1 MDISLKLLILRKIL
15 KLVVQNQSQNM
26 KKIVFALSLLMV
38 VALTGCGGGGPEGV
52 AKKWCALTAD
62 IDKAEGPARDKLV
75 EERQAFEKTT
85 ETEHKDDKAFMDK
98 VKELI
103 KECAK

>member
-1 MDISLKLLILRKIL
+1 
-15 KLVVQNQSQNM
+15 M
-26 KKIVFALSLLMV
+26 KKIVFALALLAT

-62 IDKAEGPARDKLV
+62 IDKAEGPAREKLV
-75 EERQAFEKTT
+75 DERQAFEKAT
-85 ETEHKDDKAFMDK
+85 EADHKEDPAFMDK

>member
-1 MDISLKLLILRKIL
+1 
-15 KLVVQNQSQNM
+15 M
-26 KKIVFALSLLMV
+26 KKIFFALALLMV
-38 VALTGCGGGGPEGV
+38 VALAGCGGGGPEGV

-62 IDKAEGPARDKLV
+62 IDKAEGAAREKLV
-75 EERQAFEKTT
+75 DERQAFEKAT
-85 ETEHKDDKAFMDK
+85 EDEHKDDKVFMDK